1 MKVSSVI
8 SELKTKLHPYLIFWD
23 EWVLNENCN
32 LTQEEI
38 NTVNFYIQNNFEVN
52 LFDKLFFQDKAEK
65 VIKIS
70 VKLNIAQRVYKE
82 WVVVK
87 FLFTIVEMAKAYGYD
102 IFLNTPINQ
111 LVISEE
117 IKAKLGSFKVYTLQQ
132 LFIIYKSEDFARA
145 WLYNNI
151 IDFLIMH
158 KELQKPISL
167 KSL

>member
-1 MKVSSVI
+1 
-8 SELKTKLHPYLIFWD
+8 
-23 EWVLNENCN
+23 
-32 LTQEEI
+32 
-38 NTVNFYIQNNFEVN
+38 
-52 LFDKLFFQDKAEK
+52 
-65 VIKIS
+65 
-70 VKLNIAQRVYKE
+70 
-82 WVVVK
+82 
-87 FLFTIVEMAKAYGYD
+87 MAKAYGYD
-102 IFLNTPINQ
+102 VFLNTPINQ

-117 IKAKLGSFKVYTLQQ
+117 IKAKLEAFKVYTLQQ